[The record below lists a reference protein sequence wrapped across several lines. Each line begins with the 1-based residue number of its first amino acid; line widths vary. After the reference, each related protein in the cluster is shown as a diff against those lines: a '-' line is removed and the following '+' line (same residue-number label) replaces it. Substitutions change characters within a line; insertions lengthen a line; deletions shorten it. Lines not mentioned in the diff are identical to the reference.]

1 MAFAVAAAAVVGV
14 PGRRGHNKRRQPC
27 TSDEDV
33 RLSTCLTQQEID
45 LVATEYNQWRSQRN
59 GIRANHDASSRNVLE
74 FLLYLARGGYFHQ
87 TAMACGVA
95 KSTAIA
101 HIHEVAEFFAS
112 SAHQYISLP
121 ALAELPMLAKPVN
134 DNSRLQPVGHHVVL
148 YIDGFIVKIQRP
160 DHAGDAYFCG
170 RHGKSC
176 DSINV
181 QYVTDQFGCI
191 RHVITGLSGA
201 THDKT
206 AASWSAEFMTF
217 LNNLPAGFVV
227 IGDPAHRG
235 LHPKVITT
243 YTGANLTRQQVDF
256 NNDCT
261 RLRQIVERTIGAS
274 QLKWRIQ
281 QQKDNRLAA
290 KKDVL
295 FAARC
300 TLAAAVLHNRF
311 TNFL

>member
-14 PGRRGHNKRRQPC
+14 TGRRGHNKRRQPC
-27 TSDEDV
+27 TSEEDV
-33 RLSTCLTQQEID
+33 RLSARLAQQEID
-45 LVATEYNQWRSQRN
+45 LVATEYNQWCLQRN
-59 GIRANHDASSRNVLE
+59 GIRANSDVSSCNVLA
-74 FLLYLARGGYFHQ
+74 FLLYLTRGGYFHQ

-95 KSTAIA
+95 KSTVIA
-101 HIHEVAEFFAS
+101 HIHKVAEFFAS
-112 SAHQYISLP
+112 SAHQYIALP
-121 ALAELPMLAKPVN
+121 AHAQLPILAKPLN
-134 DNSRLQPVGHHVVL
+134 DNSRLQLVGHHVVL

-170 RHGKSC
+170 SHGKSC

-206 AASWSAEFMTF
+206 AASWSAEFIIMIF
-217 LNNLPAGFVV
+217 LNDLPAAFVV
-227 IGDPAHRG
+227 VGDPAYRG

-256 NNDCT
+256 NNE
-261 RLRQIVERTIGAS
+261 RQIVERTIGAS

-281 QQKDNRLAA
+281 QLKDNRLAA